1 MVRAKDNQI
10 FMYNTDNGK
19 THISSMQRVETSG

>member
-10 FMYNTDNGK
+10 FVYNTDNGK
-19 THISSMQRVETSG
+19 THISSTQKVETTG